1 MIVANKNPLLDGL
14 LYLYL
19 RARMRR
25 TFYSVEVRGLEH
37 LQQLPPDRSV
47 IAVSN
52 HTNWWDGLV
61 VFLLTRA
68 QPAKSFYCMMDERQ
82 LRHYRFFT
90 WLGAFSVD
98 QENPIRTAATMRY
111 VVRLLRNPSNL
122 VWIFPQGEMVSA
134 RQKITVKPGTT
145 FLASRSG
152 ATLIL
157 PVAFRYEFFRE
168 DRPQILVD
176 INPAFSSLDCDDE
189 CLRTQLQLL
198 ADRLEVSAAS
208 GDLSGFTRIFHPRPS
223 INKRWERIVRLF
235 RKDPSPFQDRN

>member
-19 RARMRR
+19 LARMRR

-37 LQQLPPDRSV
+37 LQQLPADRSV

-61 VFLLTRA
+61 VFLLTRS

-98 QENPIRTAATMRY
+98 LENSIRAGATMRY
-111 VVRLLRNPSNL
+111 VVRLLRHPGNL
-122 VWIFPQGEMVSA
+122 VWIFPQGEMVSS
-134 RQKITVKPGTT
+134 RQKISVKPGTS

-152 ATLIL
+152 STLVL

-168 DRPQILVD
+168 DRPQVLVD
-176 INPAFSSLDCDDE
+176 IAPPFSSGDCDDE
-189 CLRTQLQLL
+189 CLRSRLQAL
-198 ADRLEVSAAS
+198 ADGLEAAAAS
-208 GDLSGFTRIFHPRPS
+208 GDLAGFTRIFHPKPS
-223 INKRWERIVRLF
+223 VNKRWERFRRLF
-235 RKDPSPFQDRN
+235 RRDPAPFQDRN